1 MKAEKKRNYNQITS
15 KKTRSCMYAK
25 EGRNWLMSSATE
37 YATSSKMREKSL
49 KIRTI
54 THTRSTA
61 RLGAGCL
68 VQENEETFTGMR
80 SKTSSISTWS
90 WDYKAASSSVCS

>member
-68 VQENEETFTGMR
+68 SHQCGKID
-80 SKTSSISTWS
+80 SDQISREHL
-90 WDYKAASSSVCS
+90 